1 MPQTSSSTPDEL
13 IDTAASA
20 APRRQRHI
28 QSIEVG
34 MRVLDALTQEARPLP
49 LKELARLADMQPAKA
64 HPYLVSFMNVGLV
77 RQSALTGLY
86 ELGPKALQ
94 LGLAALQQLDPLT
107 EASGD
112 AAQLAAESGLSVALV
127 VRGNLGPTVV
137 RLDEPHY
144 PLHMNLRIGTVMSM
158 LGTVTGRVFSAYL
171 PEKMVR
177 ALIADEHDRVVGARA
192 GAASATALEWG
203 AATDLA
209 RLDSAEMRAILAEI
223 RAVGMGRGVGVPQ
236 PGVNTLCAP
245 IFGADGGLALAMALV
260 GPHGV
265 FDAEIEGPA
274 GRLLRKHAAQVS
286 KRLGYRTTP
295 AEPCEN

>member
-1 MPQTSSSTPDEL
+1 MPHTSPAPPDDAD
-13 IDTAASA
+13 DTAARA
-20 APRRQRHI
+20 GPRRQRHI

-64 HPYLVSFMNVGLV
+64 HPYLVSFTNVGLV

-144 PLHMNLRIGTVMSM
+144 PLHMNLRVGTVMSM

-177 ALIADEHDRVVGARA
+177 TLIADEHGRVVGARA
-192 GAASATALEWG
+192 GAAPAAALEWG
-203 AATDLA
+203 TATDLA
-209 RLDSAEMRAILAEI
+209 RLDSDEMRIVLAEI
-223 RAVGMGRGVGVPQ
+223 RAASMGRGVGVPQ

-245 IFGADGGLALAMALV
+245 IFGADGGLALAMTLV

-265 FDAEIEGPA
+265 FDADINGPA
-274 GRLLRKHAAQVS
+274 GRLLRDHAAQVS
-286 KRLGYRTTP
+286 KRLGCRTIT
-295 AEPCEN
+295 AHLAGN